1 MNPTIMKIIDLMFRG
16 VPENEETSAIREEL
30 ITNSQAR
37 YEDLIAS
44 GLSPDDALGQVL
56 DNLRGMEE
64 VLDEYRSGKTAR
76 AAGQGSGDDGSFAF
90 ARFEKMAEEIDRRM
104 ENIGDRVEDTA
115 ETALDSAKNA
125 LDNAMESVRSAMD
138 RLGSSF
144 RGGMDRNTD
153 SSEYPVNS
161 LWQEKNTWG
170 DDDDSVLTAVF
181 QPGQVRRISM
191 HLVGEDIEA
200 EPSPDGCVHV
210 EINKQD
216 EPMLQLELNDG
227 CLSLKRLPHRRTD
240 EQQDMEYEELDGI
253 SGIFAGI
260 GRALRGVLRIDRTSG
275 DPVRLLVP
283 RGIELLT
290 LQTTSGDMDLT
301 DLILGGLTA
310 ATTSGDVELE
320 NCTVTGAAHAA
331 STSGDVDV
339 SDCVFSDSLS
349 LAATSGDIDFSG
361 DAARL
366 SVNNVSG
373 DTDLQGRLLQVKANS
388 VSGDIDIR
396 TETPF
401 ESVQANTTSGD
412 IEVAMPADAVAC
424 VQTNTVC
431 GSVDVGCASDPAS
444 DAVIRLN
451 TVSGDITVANS

>member
-1 MNPTIMKIIDLMFRG
+1 MNPTIMKIIDVMFRG
-16 VPENEETSAIREEL
+16 VPENEETGAIREEL

-56 DNLRGMEE
+56 DNLRGMED

-76 AAGQGSGDDGSFAF
+76 AAGQSDGDDGRFAF

-104 ENIGDRVEDTA
+104 ENIGERVENTA
-115 ETALDSAKNA
+115 ETAFTSARNA
-125 LDNAMESVRSAMD
+125 LDSAMESVRNAMGS
-138 RLGSSF
+138 LGDSLRGSTDANEAAAAAPTGSF
-144 RGGMDRNTD
+144 
-153 SSEYPVNS
+153 
-161 LWQEKNTWG
+161 WQEKTGWG
-170 DDDDSVLTAVF
+170 EDDDSVLTAVF

-200 EPSPDGCVHV
+200 EPSPDGCVRV

-216 EPMLQLELNDG
+216 EPVLQLELNDG
-227 CLSLKRLPHRRTD
+227 CLSLKRLPRRRA
-240 EQQDMEYEELDGI
+240 EVRQEMESEELDGI

-260 GRALRGVLRIDRTSG
+260 GRAIRGALRIDRTSG

-283 RGIELLT
+283 QGIELLT

-301 DLILGGLTA
+301 DLTLGGLTA

-320 NCTVTGAAHAA
+320 NCTVTGGAHVA

-339 SDCVFSDSLS
+339 SDCVFCESLT
-349 LAATSGDIDFSG
+349 LGATSGDIDFSG
-361 DAARL
+361 DTPRL

-373 DTDLQGRLLQVKANS
+373 DVELEGRLLQVKANS

-396 TETPF
+396 SETAF
-401 ESVQANTTSGD
+401 ENLQANTTSGD
-412 IEVAMPADAVAC
+412 ISVAMPEGAAPC
-424 VQTNTVC
+424 VQTNTV
-431 GSVDVGCASDPAS
+431 GGTVNVGCANDPAS
-444 DAVIRLN
+444 AAVIRLN
-451 TVSGDITVANS
+451 TVSGDIAVVNS